1 MVNGA
6 KYLPKVNAKK
16 PVVCTLW
23 RWSYGPGVAVEL
35 RWNCRSTA
43 QVILRSRFACHR
55 SITFACMSN
64 AANDMNAMESMRP
77 AGRLVGEGED
87 LITLAEAARRLPKID
102 RKKICAGTHVVT
114 RLPQVG
120 RV

>member
-1 MVNGA
+1 
-6 KYLPKVNAKK
+6 
-16 PVVCTLW
+16 
-23 RWSYGPGVAVEL
+23 
-35 RWNCRSTA
+35 
-43 QVILRSRFACHR
+43 
-55 SITFACMSN
+55 
-64 AANDMNAMESMRP
+64 MNAMESMRP
-77 AGRLVGEGED
+77 AGRLVGERED